1 MWLARGCS
9 LYMPHITRAVER
21 DVPRDAGK
29 ARSRLRRAGTRHYS
43 CGLNPQSIFFGVIRM
58 TRVLSAWLVA
68 LSTVLLMGNAVADE
82 IPQAV
87 KDRLSVV
94 IPSTPPDS
102 LRPSAMSGLYEATYG
117 PRVFYIS
124 GDGKYL
130 LRGDLIDLEKRQNL
144 TETRL
149 RDVRLSSVNKFTNSM
164 IVFGPE
170 DAKHT
175 VTVFTDI
182 NCGYCAKMHREM
194 ADYNNLGIRV
204 RYLAYPRQG
213 VPSETYDGMVS
224 VWCNT
229 DQHQAMTDAKA
240 GRRVTQSTCDN
251 KVGEH
256 YRLGGALGVRGTPT
270 IILENGDVMPGYAPA
285 AELLKIIQEANA
297 R

>member
-21 DVPRDAGK
+21 DVPRDAGN

-68 LSTVLLMGNAVADE
+68 LSTVLLMGNAVANE
-82 IPQAV
+82 VPQAV

-204 RYLAYPRQG
+204 RYRLSSSG
-213 VPSETYDGMVS
+213 CTFKTYDGMVS

-240 GRRVTQSTCDN
+240 GRRVTQSKCDN

-256 YRLGGALGVRGTPT
+256 YQLGGALGVRGTPT
-270 IILENGDVMPGYAPA
+270 IIWKMATSCGLCPGSGA
-285 AELLKIIQEANA
+285 LQIIRSNA